1 MRTIELAEV
10 RHKQMNYIIEKAK
23 PSDAAGIL
31 EYLKQVG
38 SETDNLTFGAEGLS
52 LSVEEEAQF
61 LASFENSDRNA
72 MYLAKSDGRLVGDAS
87 FSSSPRERLRHRGQ
101 LAISV
106 IKEAWGKGIGNA
118 LMLKIIEFA
127 KDTAGV
133 DLIQLEVR
141 SDNERAIKLYQKH
154 GFKKIGMFHG
164 FLKINGELADFDLM
178 NLYFD

>member
-1 MRTIELAEV
+1 
-10 RHKQMNYIIEKAK
+10 MNYTIEKARS
-23 PSDAAGIL
+23 SDAASIL

-38 SETDNLTFGAEGLS
+38 SETDNLTFGAEGLP
-52 LSVEEEAQF
+52 LSVEDEEKF
-61 LASFENSDRNA
+61 IASYENSDRNV
-72 MYLAKSDGRLVGDAS
+72 MYLAKSGGRIVGDVS
-87 FSSSPRERLRHRGQ
+87 FTSSPRERLRHRGE

-118 LMLKIIEFA
+118 LMLKIIDFA

-133 DLIQLEVR
+133 DIIQLEVR
-141 SDNERAIKLYQKH
+141 SDNERAIKLYEKH

-164 FLKINGELADFDLM
+164 FLKINGELVDFDLM

>member
-1 MRTIELAEV
+1 MD
-10 RHKQMNYIIEKAK
+10 YIIEKAK

-38 SETDNLTFGAEGLS
+38 SESDNLTFGAEGLP
-52 LSVEEEAQF
+52 LSVEDEAAF
-61 LASFENSDRNA
+61 LASFENSDRKV
-72 MYLAKSDGRLVGDAS
+72 MFIAKSDGKIVGDAS
-87 FSSSPRERLRHRGQ
+87 FTSSPRERLRHRGE

-106 IKEAWGKGIGNA
+106 IKEAWGRGIGNA

-133 DLIQLEVR
+133 DIIQLEVR
-141 SDNERAIKLYQKH
+141 SDNESAIRLYEKH

-164 FLKINGELADFDLM
+164 FLKINGELVDFDLM
-178 NLYFD
+178 NLYFG